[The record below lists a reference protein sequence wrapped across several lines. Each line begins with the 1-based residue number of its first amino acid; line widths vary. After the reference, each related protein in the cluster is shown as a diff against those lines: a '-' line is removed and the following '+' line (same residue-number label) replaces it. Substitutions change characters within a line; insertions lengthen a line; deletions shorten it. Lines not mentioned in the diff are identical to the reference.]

1 MICSISKISIYLS
14 QYLSIKDFSE
24 IHQDWWEMLGY
35 LTFFLIKFQNAN
47 ALKKKKSPQD
57 SFQISPFFYILVRMT
72 RHVKSFDF
80 KLPTSVSKSHSSWVV
95 NISDF
100 FQLLT

>member
-24 IHQDWWEMLGY
+24 IHQDWWEMLGH

-47 ALKKKKSPQD
+47 ALKKKKAPKIASK
-57 SFQISPFFYILVRMT
+57 FHHFFI
-72 RHVKSFDF
+72 F
-80 KLPTSVSKSHSSWVV
+80 
-95 NISDF
+95 
-100 FQLLT
+100 